1 MIARHDRSAGATVL
15 GLGVWT
21 PGFPDAASWRQAQP
35 RAEVSAP
42 PPRLPA
48 RLRRRASLLTRMVA
62 EVAAQATEQAGVP
75 LQGLPVV
82 MGSAYG
88 ELTTTMEMLEEMET
102 GQPLSPSRF
111 HNSVHNTATG
121 YLSMATD
128 SQAPC
133 TALAAG
139 NDTVPM
145 VLQEALALLADR
157 GGDVLVVLADE
168 QLPLEISPATSHPL
182 PAHPPLS
189 PMAAALLLR
198 RPPPGAPPL
207 LAPSGVG
214 TGMALAW
221 LGDLR
226 QRDDL
231 GPAAERPAEDSSPC
245 ATIFKLVAAVQDVA
259 GAALGAPE
267 SVGSRRRPAPVRVE
281 LTAGPIA
288 RWSLAVGVA
297 AAAEPGRT

>member
-1 MIARHDRSAGATVL
+1 MIGRHDRTAGATVL
-15 GLGVWT
+15 GLGAWT

-35 RAEVSAP
+35 RAEVISP

-62 EVAAQATEQAGVP
+62 EVAAQATEQAGVS

-88 ELTTTMEMLEEMET
+88 ELMTTMEMLEEMET

-121 YLSMATD
+121 YLSMAAD
-128 SQAPC
+128 NQAPC

-139 NDTVPM
+139 NDTVAM

-168 QLPLEISPATSHPL
+168 QLPLEISSTSQ
-182 PAHPPLS
+182 PPL
-189 PMAAALLLR
+189 AAALLLR
-198 RPPPGAPPL
+198 SSSAAASSPTPT
-207 LAPSGVG
+207 PSGTA

-226 QRDDL
+226 QEQDPR
-231 GPAAERPAEDSSPC
+231 PAVERPSEESSPC
-245 ATIFKLVAAVQDVA
+245 ASIFRLLTAIQDAAGMAADPAEAV
-259 GAALGAPE
+259 GAE
-267 SVGSRRRPAPVRVE
+267 RRPTPVRVE
-281 LTAGPIA
+281 LTAGPVA

-297 AAAEPGRT
+297 LAAPGHT